1 MKRELFLSEIME
13 SILFP
18 YEASKVYEEQIVGEF
33 ENKFEAEYFS
43 EFLRVLKERGLIL
56 DLAFGVWRR

>member
-18 YEASKVYEEQIVGEF
+18 YEASKVYEEQIVGE
-33 ENKFEAEYFS
+33 
-43 EFLRVLKERGLIL
+43 LKTNLKQNISVS
-56 DLAFGVWRR
+56 F